1 MFQFLKTSIKVL
13 FLISNVLIVSSI
25 DAQKSD
31 LNYQSFRSY
40 AFPSE
45 LISSKNGDKIAWA
58 MDVQGVRNIYV
69 ASAPNYEAR
78 KLTNYTQDEGQ
89 ELTSISIT
97 DDGKWLVFVRGGDH
111 GANFNGELAV
121 NTNSNIEPQ
130 NVKVVQILFE
140 GGSQRII
147 GDGDYPKL
155 SPNNDQVVF
164 IKNNQ
169 PWICKLD
176 TVSGEDFFDIPRQLI
191 NTKGKVSDLQW
202 SPNGKKLAFKVD
214 RDTHSMI
221 AVFELGKDHIEWI
234 HPSFARDAS
243 PRWSPDGTKIAFVR
257 MNALGGAVDSLSQRK
272 MVPWSIR
279 ISENNFKQSK
289 LVWESPKT
297 FRGSFPRTQGGANLL
312 FPKNELIVFTSSLD
326 NWPHIYSVPANGGK
340 ALLLTAGEY
349 MVEHLTLTSDKNHIL
364 FSANFGS
371 EPTDVDRRHIVEV
384 SVDKADAKNIT
395 NGKGNEWM
403 AVSIHQA
410 KGVAFIG
417 SSAQKVPQVMIKN
430 NQQTEPLAI
439 TSNYQVSDFPE
450 KNLVVPSQVIFK
462 SLDGQMIHGQLFDN
476 GDGKSNKP
484 AVLFVHGGPARQM
497 LLGWHYSDYYANTYA
512 LNQYLANLGFVVLS
526 VNYRLGIG
534 YGYDFQNPA
543 SPLAA
548 TEYYDIK
555 AAGEFLARQS
565 NINPKRIGI
574 YGGSYGGYLTALALG
589 RDSKLFAAGV
599 DIHGVHDWASNI
611 QDQLF
616 TQGNKR
622 VPDAD
627 WAASLVYRSSPIS
640 SVSNWTSP
648 VLIIHADDDRNVRF
662 EQSVDL
668 YNRLQKKKVEV
679 ESMVIVDDT
688 HHWMK
693 FENVIQVFQA
703 TADFLKSRL
712 LK

>member
-1 MFQFLKTSIKVL
+1 MLPFSKSFFKVL
-13 FLISNVLIVSSI
+13 FLICNVLIFSSI
-25 DAQKSD
+25 NAQIND
-31 LNYQSFRSY
+31 LTYKAFRSY
-40 AFPSE
+40 SFPSE

-58 MDVQGVRNIYV
+58 MDEQGVRNIYV
-69 ASAPNYEAR
+69 ASSPNFVAR
-78 KLTNYTQDEGQ
+78 KLTNYTIDDGQ

-97 DDGKWLVFVRGGDH
+97 DDGKWLLFVKGGDH
-111 GANFNGELAV
+111 GANFNPELPI
-121 NTNSNIEPQ
+121 NTNSNVEVQ
-130 NVKVVQILFE
+130 NVKVIQVLFD

-147 GDGDYPKL
+147 GDGDFPKL
-155 SPNNDQVVF
+155 SPKSDQVVF

-176 TVSGEDFFDIPRQLI
+176 TVSGEDFFDIPRQLV
-191 NTKGKVSDLQW
+191 NTTGKVSDLQW

-214 RDTHSMI
+214 RNTHSMI
-221 AVFELGKDHIEWI
+221 AVFELGKDNLQWI
-234 HPSFARDAS
+234 QPSFARDTS
-243 PRWSPDGTKIAFVR
+243 PRWSPDGSKIAFVR
-257 MNALGGAVDSLSQRK
+257 MNAIGGSVDSLSQRSL
-272 MVPWSIR
+272 VPWSIR
-279 ISENNFKQSK
+279 ISDIDFKKSK
-289 LVWESPKT
+289 LVWESPRT
-297 FRGSFPRTQGGANLL
+297 FRGSFPRTHGGANLM
-312 FPKNELIVFTSSLD
+312 FPQNELVTFTSSHD
-326 NWPHIYSVPANGGK
+326 NWPHIYSISTNGGK
-340 ALLLTAGEY
+340 PLLLTVGDY
-349 MVEHLTLTSDKNHIL
+349 MVEHLSLNADKNHLL

-371 EPTDVDRRHIVEV
+371 DPSDSDRRHILMV
-384 SVDKADAKNIT
+384 SVDKVDVKNVT
-395 NGKGNEWM
+395 NGKGNEWT
-403 AVSIHQA
+403 AVSINNSL
-410 KGVAFIG
+410 GLAFIG
-417 SSAQKVPQVMIKN
+417 SSATKVPAVMVKN
-430 NQQTEPLAI
+430 NQQVEPISI
-439 TSNYQVSDFPE
+439 TSKLQKTDYPE
-450 KNLVVPSQVIFK
+450 KNLIVPNPVIFK
-462 SLDGQMIHGQLFDN
+462 SLDGQIIHGQIFDN

-497 LLGWHYSDYYANTYA
+497 LLGWHYSDYYANAYA

-555 AAGEFLARQS
+555 AAGEFLAHQS
-565 NINPKRIGI
+565 NVNPKKMGI

-599 DIHGVHDWASNI
+599 DIHGVHDWSSNL
-611 QDQLF
+611 QEQLF
-616 TQGNKR
+616 TFGNKR
-622 VPDAD
+622 VPDAE

-640 SVSNWTSP
+640 SISTWTSP

-668 YNRLQKKKVEV
+668 YNRLLKKKVDV

-703 TADFLKSRL
+703 TADFLKVRL